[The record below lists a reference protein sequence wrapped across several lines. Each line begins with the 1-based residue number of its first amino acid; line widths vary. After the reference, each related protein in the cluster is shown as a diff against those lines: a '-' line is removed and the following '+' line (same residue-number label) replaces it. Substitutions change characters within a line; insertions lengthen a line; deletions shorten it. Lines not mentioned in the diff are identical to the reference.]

1 MSNEDDQL
9 SRGERTRQAILKA
22 ASELFL
28 AQSYNGTSMRQIA
41 QQAGIAVGGIYNH
54 FSSKEDIFRALLES
68 RSPYPEVIEIIQNL
82 QSQQIEAG
90 PDLVQAIFQ
99 HIPDLVLEHMDFIG
113 LVFIDVQEFQG
124 ATFRKLVGA
133 FIPYTLGVIKQAQHN
148 GAFRNDLH
156 PAALMVMLGST
167 LFGYILTMQY
177 AMPGDNPILPPI
189 DSDQWRE
196 MLLNVYL
203 NGVLNQEGKQ

>member
-9 SRGERTRQAILKA
+9 SRGERTRQAILEA

-28 AQSYNGTSMRQIA
+28 DQGYNGTSMRQIA

-54 FSSKEDIFRALLES
+54 FSSKEDIFRALIES
-68 RSPYPEVIEIIQNL
+68 RSPYPLVIEAIQNL

-99 HIPDLVLEHMDFIG
+99 YIPGLVLEHMDFIG
-113 LVFIDVQEFQG
+113 LVFIDVQEFEG
-124 ATFRKLVGA
+124 TTFRKLVST
-133 FIPYTLGVIKQAQHN
+133 FIPYTLGVVKKAQDN
-148 GAFRNDLH
+148 GAFRDDVH
-156 PAALMVMLGST
+156 PAALMVMLGSM

-189 DSDQWRE
+189 DPDQWRD

-203 NGVLNQEGKQ
+203 NGVMPQEEEQ